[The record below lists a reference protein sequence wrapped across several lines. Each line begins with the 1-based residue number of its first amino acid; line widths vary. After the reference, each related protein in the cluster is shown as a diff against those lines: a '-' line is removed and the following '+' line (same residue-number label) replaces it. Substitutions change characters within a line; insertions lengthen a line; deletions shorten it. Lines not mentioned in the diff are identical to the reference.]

1 LIQVSN
7 SDGVRLA
14 YRKRLAA
21 QGVRRRRPVGAAAV
35 VAGGGRSVV
44 MGDEQARVEVH
55 AGGQQVDGVLRQT
68 GGQRSRERHVIR
80 PAAARQYVGERRDVV
95 ARQSQRLDLRQLLLL
110 ML

>member
-1 LIQVSN
+1 
-7 SDGVRLA
+7 
-14 YRKRLAA
+14 
-21 QGVRRRRPVGAAAV
+21 VGAAAV
-35 VAGGGRSVV
+35 VAGGGQSVV

>member
-1 LIQVSN
+1 M
-7 SDGVRLA
+7 
-14 YRKRLAA
+14 
-21 QGVRRRRPVGAAAV
+21 GAAAV
-35 VAGGGRSVV
+35 VACGGRSVV